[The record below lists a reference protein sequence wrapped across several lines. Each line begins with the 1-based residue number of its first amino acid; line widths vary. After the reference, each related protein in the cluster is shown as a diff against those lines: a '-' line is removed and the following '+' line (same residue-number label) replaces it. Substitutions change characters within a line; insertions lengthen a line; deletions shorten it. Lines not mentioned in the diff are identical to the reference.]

1 MDQAL
6 RLTGSDFDRF
16 FGNGPFV
23 IMHDGAVH
31 TLGTARAAVAE
42 IAAFE
47 DAHGLS
53 AGKPGRNAA
62 DDSHPRMPTKLT
74 TRKPTKPALP
84 AALAKRATAAA
95 KAKITHLLREAVNDR
110 HVP

>member
-6 RLTGSDFDRF
+6 RLGVLYDSERFVQTGNDFDRF

-47 DAHGLS
+47 DAHGLLV
-53 AGKPGRNAA
+53 G
-62 DDSHPRMPTKLT
+62 
-74 TRKPTKPALP
+74 
-84 AALAKRATAAA
+84 
-95 KAKITHLLREAVNDR
+95 
-110 HVP
+110 